1 MARVLVANSEV
12 FRPASVPSGMEAD
25 NQLADRA
32 QARAGEKLTPALR
45 LLQLAEGLATSKA
58 VGAGVGGIMRLGR
71 FISDTA
77 DDANDPALRAQAAEA
92 LVAPKPTL
100 APEMAAARAGDPAG
114 PLAAPS
120 PVDPD
125 EQMAMAMMDD
135 RFKRIQKGTYGT
147 DIEDYDT
154 PADKMMD
161 FRGVRPLSAE
171 PARKL
176 DASETAQAQ
185 EVRDRLQGMARKEAG
200 LAPKIT
206 ATDRA
211 LAEDGSA
218 YGAMR
223 FASARGET
231 LPDTPGLEAAPPAPA
246 PPEGATA
253 PAPPEGAKWPTRPV
267 TNPTQ
272 LLLLARQATTQ
283 AKRDQIMD
291 WAADADVYG
300 ESLADYATGGHKLR
314 FAKQLSDAMPKLVAE
329 DDLRAANI
337 RSQIGTREGQLT
349 LGQVKRQDALDKL
362 VIQQAQHKDR
372 MDGLYANIR
381 AANGRQA
388 KAIEAQKAADAF
400 KAYQA
405 ELDRQAAAVAGAIEG
420 AAAASE
426 PVSTK
431 AYDATAQLVADAK
444 ARVESAKIMKAEQDK
459 RAKDGYVP
467 EEEVKAQAAEER
479 AAAAG
484 LARAQER
491 RVSELA
497 NLEKARAANRGKA
510 AKGGGVGVDP
520 SRPNLPDLPT
530 LLAIQEQIRKDKAE
544 SLKAFRDGPKA
555 PKPRKKGK

>member
-77 DDANDPALRAQAAEA
+77 DDANDPALRAKAAEA

-135 RFKRIQKGTYGT
+135 RFKRIKKGTYGT

-223 FASARGET
+223 FANARGET
-231 LPDTPGLEAAPPAPA
+231 LPDSPGLEAAPPAPA
-246 PPEGATA
+246 PPEGAESTA
-253 PAPPEGAKWPTRPV
+253 PAGAGPKWPTRPV

-283 AKRDQIMD
+283 AKRDQILD

-349 LGQVKRQDALDKL
+349 LGQVKRQDALAKWDD
-362 VIQQAQHKDR
+362 QQAQFRDR
-372 MDGLYANIR
+372 IKLGYDNIAAANSRQSKAIR
-381 AANGRQA
+381 AEQV
-388 KAIEAQKAADAF
+388 KAEFAARN
-400 KAYQA
+400 A
-405 ELDRQAAAVAGAIEG
+405 ELQRQEKQVEDAIASAGVASSPE
-420 AAAASE
+420 AAAA
-426 PVSTK
+426 
-431 AYDATAQLVADAK
+431 YDANAQRVADAQ
-444 ARVESAKIMKAEQDK
+444 ARVESVKLARRGLAGRDDVDQEAESKKLD
-459 RAKDGYVP
+459 
-467 EEEVKAQAAEER
+467 AEER
-479 AAAAG
+479 AAQRDLAASRKALADNLAASAKAGAKGATATEAAVRAAG
-484 LARAQER
+484 DFGPL
-491 RVSELA
+491 
-497 NLEKARAANRGKA
+497 
-510 AKGGGVGVDP
+510 GGTG
-520 SRPNLPDLPT
+520 PDLRV
-530 LLAIQEQIRKDKAE
+530 LLALKAKIKQEQEDNR
-544 SLKAFRDGPKA
+544 KAFLRGPTGA
-555 PKPRKKGK
+555 RKKGK